1 MELQKRRLMSK
12 SRRSAWLLSLVL
24 AVAAILWILPVAAG
38 ALTSFKSN
46 LEVKS
51 FAKDLNLIPHNWT
64 LENYRY
70 VLNYPAVPVFKAMGN
85 TAVVCAV
92 SIILTLILCTMSAY
106 GFERFEFKGK
116 EPLFWLLF
124 TLSTIPNVVALV
136 PQYTFY
142 TWLGWIDRLPSII
155 APTVADVFYIFL
167 IRNFMKSIPR
177 DLEEAARIDGAGEV
191 KIFARIDVPLLVP
204 ILTII
209 GIFKFSSAW
218 NDFLWPSIAIT
229 TPGHSTITPAIR
241 LLADTAAAG
250 GLSSRP
256 ERLLAGCMLAMLPT
270 LAVYLVFRKQFL
282 KGLDVGAGVK
292 G

>member
-1 MELQKRRLMSK
+1 MQRKKFMNK
-12 SRRSAWLLSLVL
+12 SRMSSYALSLVL
-24 AVAAILWILPVAAG
+24 AMAAMVWILPVAAG

-46 LEVKS
+46 LEVKM
-51 FAKDLNLIPHNWT
+51 FARDLNLIPHNWT
-64 LENYRY
+64 LENYIY
-70 VLNYPAVPVFKAMGN
+70 VLNYPAVPIFKAMGN
-85 TAVVCAV
+85 TAVVCAA
-92 SIILTLILCTMSAY
+92 SILLTLTLCTMSVY

-116 EPLFWLLF
+116 ETLFWFLF

-167 IRNFMKSIPR
+167 IRNFMKTIPK

-191 KIFARIDVPLLVP
+191 KIFTRVDLPLLTPV
-204 ILTII
+204 LTIV

-229 TPGHSTITPAIR
+229 TPSHSTITPALR
-241 LLADTAAAG
+241 LLND
-250 GLSSRP
+250 SSSNASFSTRP
-256 ERLLAGCMLAMLPT
+256 ERLLAGCVLAMIPT
-270 LAVYLVFRKQFL
+270 LVVYLVFRKQFL
-282 KGLDVGAGVK
+282 KGIDVGAGVK

>member
-1 MELQKRRLMSK
+1 MLSQRK
-12 SRRSAWLLSLVL
+12 RSAWLLSLVL
-24 AVAAILWILPVAAG
+24 AVVAVLWTLPVAAG

-46 LEVKS
+46 LEVKT
-51 FAKDLNLIPHNWT
+51 FARDLNVIPHNWT
-64 LENYRY
+64 LENYQY
-70 VLNYPAVPVFKAMGN
+70 VLDYPSVPIFKTMAN
-85 TAVVCAV
+85 TAVVCVV

-116 EPLFWLLF
+116 ETLFWALF

-142 TWLGWIDRLPSII
+142 TWIGWIDRLPSII
-155 APTVADVFYIFL
+155 APTVTDVFYIFL

-177 DLEEAARIDGAGEV
+177 ELEEAARMDGAGEI
-191 KIFARIDVPLLVP
+191 KIFTGIDVPLLVP
-204 ILTII
+204 VLTIV

-229 TPGHSTITPAIR
+229 TPGHSTITPALR
-241 LLADTAAAG
+241 LLSDAA
-250 GLSSRP
+250 SSRP

-270 LAVYLVFRKQFL
+270 LAVYMVFRKQFL

>member
-1 MELQKRRLMSK
+1 MQRKKFMNK
-12 SRRSAWLLSLVL
+12 SRMSSYALSLIL
-24 AVAAILWILPVAAG
+24 AMAAMVWILPVAAG

-46 LEVKS
+46 LEVKM
-51 FAKDLNLIPHNWT
+51 FARDLNLIPHNWT
-64 LENYRY
+64 LENYTY
-70 VLNYPAVPVFKAMGN
+70 VLNYPAVPIFKAMGN
-85 TAVVCAV
+85 TALVCVA
-92 SIILTLILCTMSAY
+92 SILLTLTLCTMSAY

-116 EPLFWLLF
+116 ETLFWFLF

-167 IRNFMKSIPR
+167 IRNFMKTIPK

-191 KIFARIDVPLLVP
+191 KIFTRVDLPLLTPV
-204 ILTII
+204 LTIV
-209 GIFKFSSAW
+209 GIFKFSSSW

-229 TPGHSTITPAIR
+229 TPSHSTITPALR
-241 LLADTAAAG
+241 LLND
-250 GLSSRP
+250 SSSNASFSTRP
-256 ERLLAGCMLAMLPT
+256 ERLLAGCVLAMIPT
-270 LAVYLVFRKQFL
+270 LVVYLVFRKQFL
-282 KGLDVGAGVK
+282 KGIDVGAGVK

>member
-1 MELQKRRLMSK
+1 MQRKKFMNK
-12 SRRSAWLLSLVL
+12 SRMSSYALSLVL
-24 AVAAILWILPVAAG
+24 AVAAMVWILPVAAG

-46 LEVKS
+46 LEVKM
-51 FAKDLNLIPHNWT
+51 FARDLNLIPHNWT
-64 LENYRY
+64 LENYTY
-70 VLNYPAVPVFKAMGN
+70 VLNYPAVPIFRAMGN
-85 TAVVCAV
+85 TAVVCAA
-92 SIILTLILCTMSAY
+92 SILLTLTLCTMSAY

-116 EPLFWLLF
+116 ETLFWFLF

-167 IRNFMKSIPR
+167 IRNFMKTIPK

-191 KIFARIDVPLLVP
+191 KIFTRVDLPLLTPV
-204 ILTII
+204 LTIV
-209 GIFKFSSAW
+209 GIFKFSSSW

-229 TPGHSTITPAIR
+229 TPSHSTITPALR
-241 LLADTAAAG
+241 LLND
-250 GLSSRP
+250 SSSNASFSTRP
-256 ERLLAGCMLAMLPT
+256 ERLLAGCVLAMIPT
-270 LAVYLVFRKQFL
+270 LVVYLVFRKQFL
-282 KGLDVGAGVK
+282 KGIDVGAGVK